1 MRTAILFVFIL
12 LLSCTNKQNTEVR
25 KNNTKTSDIIPKSD
39 TEIIERF
46 VDSTRIGEK
55 GSSKIEIIKHRVFED
70 NYIIVKFYKKRDAKW
85 KIINTYWYECDIFLP
100 DLNSSISDFNN
111 DQFNDVTFIS
121 ATAARGANEVR
132 RLFIYDKEK
141 QELISIVNSE
151 DFPNMSYNK
160 ELDCIEAFLVHGGST
175 TLFANIKQ
183 DSLKEFAG
191 LDNEDYTSVFI
202 VNNKGDR
209 EYVGKDSITNM
220 KKVHDIR
227 YKKYMKSKNNLL
239 H

>member
-25 KNNTKTSDIIPKSD
+25 KNNTKTSDITPKSD

-55 GSSKIEIIKHRVFED
+55 GSSKIEIIKHRVFD
-70 NYIIVKFYKKRDAKW
+70 DIYVIVKFYNKW
-85 KIINTYWYECDIFLP
+85 NTKWELKNTYLYECNVLFS
-100 DLNSSISDFNN
+100 DLDPNISDFNN
-111 DQFNDVTFIS
+111 DQFNDITFIS
-121 ATAARGANEVR
+121 ATAARLSNEVR

-151 DFPNMSYNK
+151 EFPNMSYNK
-160 ELDCIEAFLVHGGST
+160 ELDCIDAFLVHGGST
-175 TLFANIKQ
+175 TLFANIKK

-191 LDNEDYTSVFI
+191 VDNSNYRMVFTI
-202 VNNKGDR
+202 DDKG
-209 EYVGKDSITNM
+209 EITYIKKDTIINLEE
-220 KKVHDIR
+220 VYIR
-227 YKKYMKSKNNLL
+227 YKNYKTLKAY
-239 H
+239 